1 MFVKPAARVRF
12 TMKVQREL
20 YKKGVR
26 HAFDTWI
33 VHKVHQAS
41 LLLKSARCDKK
52 KYFLT
57 VEANQALFDL

>member
-12 TMKVQREL
+12 AAKVQGEL

-33 VHKVHQAS
+33 VYKVNPNA
-41 LLLKSARCDKK
+41 LLLKSARSKQNH
-52 KYFLT
+52 YYLT
-57 VEANQALFDL
+57 VEANRALFDL